1 MHPTTTT
8 CILIGKFPIQP
19 RETAWKQTL
28 EIESLRFAFKNQ
40 KIEILMNIF
49 GKNCHEQLKLIT
61 LLQLLVKLNLFYY
74 KGNCNKGYF
83 V

>member
-1 MHPTTTT
+1 MHPTTST

-19 RETAWKQTL
+19 SETAWKQTL

-49 GKNCHEQLKLIT
+49 GKNFHEQLKLLT
-61 LLQLLVKLNLFYY
+61 LLCTTVSQIKSVLLQREL
-74 KGNCNKGYF
+74 
-83 V
+83 

>member
-8 CILIGKFPIQP
+8 CILIGKFPIQQS
-19 RETAWKQTL
+19 ETAWKQTS

-49 GKNCHEQLKLIT
+49 GKNFHEQLKLLT
-61 LLQLLVKLNLFYY
+61 LLCTTVSQIKSVLLQREL
-74 KGNCNKGYF
+74 
-83 V
+83 

>member
-8 CILIGKFPIQP
+8 CILIGKFHIQP